1 MTAHFAFVAT
11 RRLLFMLACIAT
23 PAVVRAQFAIDK
35 TELFLRPDAAAS
47 RSGVLMVRNEG
58 TARAQAVIKIEDWDR
73 ADDGTNRFF
82 PAGTTPGSCAK
93 ALRVFPLTISLLPG
107 ESQAIRIDLDATM
120 ASNITSECWS
130 VVLVEASQPTTQA
143 DGRTLVYTLRTG
155 LKVYAAPAGLKIDGD
170 VTDVSLT
177 SRSTET
183 DTGTGTG
190 TGTGSQYEATV
201 TFKNTGEK
209 HVLAQGRI
217 ELRREDNSLVAS
229 VPLPPIYALPGA
241 EMRAKAMLPPMAKG
255 KYVLLAIL
263 DYGGVELA
271 AAQLEHEV
279 R

>member
-1 MTAHFAFVAT
+1 MTARFALVAT
-11 RRLLFMLACIAT
+11 RQLLFALACIAT
-23 PAVVRAQFAIDK
+23 PAVAGAQFAIDK
-35 TELFLRPDAAAS
+35 TELFLRPDVAAS

-58 TARAQAVIKIEDWDR
+58 AARAQAVIKIEDWDR

-177 SRSTET
+177 SRSTDT
-183 DTGTGTG
+183 DSGAGTGTG
-190 TGTGSQYEATV
+190 PQYEATV

-229 VPLPPIYALPGA
+229 VPLPPIYALPGS

-263 DYGGVELA
+263 DYGGAELA